1 MRYLTAY
8 GAYAK
13 VPHMST
19 PQPTTGLDLK
29 LARVAA
35 RVKQRAI
42 GAAMGVSETRVSHI
56 EREAVVTPEL
66 AERYMTALRIC
77 GTGTPGAAA

>member
-1 MRYLTAY
+1 MT
-8 GAYAK
+8 
-13 VPHMST
+13 T
-19 PQPTTGLDLK
+19 PAARTGLDLK

-42 GAAMGVSETRVSHI
+42 GTEMGVSESRVSAI

-66 AERYMTALRIC
+66 AARYLAALDTCR
-77 GTGTPGAAA
+77 TTTPSAAV